1 MILNIAILPS
11 LNHLK
16 SAIRDIQ
23 NLMPSCTMEACPKNT
38 TNLIGVYKMACNQ
51 CVCVDWSALAFGLGV
66 VLSMAS
72 LLLSI
77 MPYSVSRFLGIN
89 FMDAYDIYQ

>member
-1 MILNIAILPS
+1 
-11 LNHLK
+11 
-16 SAIRDIQ
+16 
-23 NLMPSCTMEACPKNT
+23 MEACPKNT
-38 TNLIGVYKMACNQ
+38 LTVRQ
-51 CVCVDWSALAFGLGV
+51 CGSVCLGFWAWGWGV

-89 FMDAYDIYQ
+89 FKDAYDVYQ